1 MKRERAVNP
10 IKSIGRSRASLV
22 QQNSWLCFQASAL
35 FLLMSLISGCET
47 KTNQIDQNRR
57 DEVTEEAPQKLK
69 STNDQ
74 TMGRDDL
81 ILVSYFPFPGAN
93 ICPFMVDAH
102 SPYCL
107 KTSGIPEGFED
118 FRIIR
123 NNYKSG
129 SAVSTFAGEHCK
141 FETCI
146 VLNGVETWIDAA
158 QNAKNY
164 TSTGIW
170 VMSPVFNKSQITGY
184 IFYSIDVRTSSIV
197 KNCYIFDPDIWIEI
211 DNYCRKSGGIK

>member
-1 MKRERAVNP
+1 MKQERAVNP

-22 QQNSWLCFQASAL
+22 QQNGWPCFRASAL
-35 FLLMSLISGCET
+35 FLLMLLISGCET

-57 DEVTEEAPQKLK
+57 DQVVEAAPQKLK

-107 KTSGIPEGFED
+107 KLREYPKDSKISGLSE
-118 FRIIR
+118 IIINR
-123 NNYKSG
+123 GLLYQPLP
-129 SAVSTFAGEHCK
+129 VSIANLKHASC
-141 FETCI
+141 
-146 VLNGVETWIDAA
+146 
-158 QNAKNY
+158 
-164 TSTGIW
+164 
-170 VMSPVFNKSQITGY
+170 
-184 IFYSIDVRTSSIV
+184 
-197 KNCYIFDPDIWIEI
+197 
-211 DNYCRKSGGIK
+211 